1 MKLRSA
7 VVNRRPSCGGEV
19 RIRMASDIIQRVL
32 STISRHQML
41 RAGDRVGVG
50 VSGGADSVA
59 LLRILRELSE
69 GQGIRLAVVHFNHGL
84 RGADSEGDEQF
95 VASLAADLNLPYF
108 CGREDVRAVARAKH
122 WNLEDAGRRLRYGFF
137 GALVREGRIDR
148 VAVAH
153 TADDQAETV
162 LARILRGTGPRGLAA
177 IYPVNGH
184 VARPLLEIRR
194 AELREYLDNLAQ
206 RWREDASNH
215 DLTRLRAQLRHEVL
229 PALERDVQ
237 PAIVSRLVRLADM
250 SREDEAFWQALTGA
264 RLNALV
270 EREDWRVCIS
280 CADLLNPFVEEGAL
294 SFNNLSKEARLAV
307 TRRLIRGIVEELQ
320 GHCRQWTSNHVE
332 RVVQLAASGSSG
344 SRLELPGVV
353 VERSFDSLQFSLAGG
368 SRSDLGI
375 SREFLHIVELGGA
388 GDSTVVAVPEIRRRF
403 HLKVVDWHL
412 LQRDTDRDKAALD
425 RDLLDSPLVLRN
437 WRPGDSFR
445 PKGRRSSRKLKQFLR
460 MNRVAVSDREGWP
473 VLTSANMLV
482 WTRGLPVAAEFAPR
496 AATRAG
502 VIIAEETF

>member
-1 MKLRSA
+1 MKLES
-7 VVNRRPSCGGEV
+7 S
-19 RIRMASDIIQRVL
+19 MASDMIRRVL

-59 LLRILRELSE
+59 LLRILRELSQR
-69 GQGIRLAVVHFNHGL
+69 QGICLAVVHFNHGL

-184 VARPLLEIRR
+184 VVRPLLEVRR

-206 RWREDASNH
+206 RWREDASNN

-229 PALERDVQ
+229 PVLEREVQ
-237 PAIVSRLVRLADM
+237 PAVVSRLVRLADM

-270 EREDWRVCIS
+270 ERESGRVCIA
-280 CADLLNPFVEEGAL
+280 CADLLNPFAEEGPL
-294 SFNNLSKEARLAV
+294 SFTNLSQEARLAV
-307 TRRLIRGIVEELQ
+307 TRRLIRGIIEEVQ

-332 RVVQLAASGSSG
+332 RVVQLAASGSNG
-344 SRLELPGVV
+344 SRLELPGVI
-353 VERSFDSLQFSLAGG
+353 VERSFDSLWFSLAGAETKRLMAG
-368 SRSDLGI
+368 GTRSDLGI
-375 SREFLHIVELGGA
+375 SRGFLHVVELGGA

-403 HLKVVDWHL
+403 HLKVVDWQL
-412 LQRDTDRDKAALD
+412 LQRDTDRDKTALD